1 VTSAVDESIAG
12 WRRAAE
18 AFTAEGEE
26 APAVRALREQARSS
40 FLELGL
46 PHRKLEAWRH
56 TSLARIQ
63 GVAWDPPSP
72 GGGRAGGELDA
83 RLKEETA
90 GCVRLVDGRLEAA
103 PGEAAAE
110 GCGIHSIAAARTG
123 GDGHALLGEVLGLLA
138 EPKLDAFT
146 ALNTALIDDGAL
158 IEIERD
164 ADLARPIR
172 LALVG
177 TLAGRLACP
186 RLAVVARP
194 GSRATLIVEHLSQAE
209 GPHLEVLVGEIAV
222 EANAALDVIV
232 LERGSNE
239 SHLVSRLHTRQSR
252 DSRLAIHTLT
262 VGGGLVRNDLSA
274 ELCDAGAEIDMRG
287 LFIGSSDRHVD
298 NHTLVDHAVPH
309 TTSRELYK
317 GVLGG
322 TAHGVFCGRVVVR
335 PDAQKTDSS
344 QSNPNLLLG
353 ERAEIDTQPQ
363 LEIHADDVR
372 CSHGSTIG
380 RLDEAALFYLRS
392 RGIGLDEARA
402 MLTRGFAQEIVDALP
417 GDGLRERVEALVAAA
432 LDEATAS
439 RDGNDR

>member
-1 VTSAVDESIAG
+1 MKPCAG
-12 WRRAAE
+12 PP
-18 AFTAEGEE
+18 G
-26 APAVRALREQARSS
+26 RS
-40 FLELGL
+40 
-46 PHRKLEAWRH
+46 
-56 TSLARIQ
+56 
-63 GVAWDPPSP
+63 
-72 GGGRAGGELDA
+72 
-83 RLKEETA
+83 
-90 GCVRLVDGRLEAA
+90 
-103 PGEAAAE
+103 
-110 GCGIHSIAAARTG
+110 
-123 GDGHALLGEVLGLLA
+123 
-138 EPKLDAFT
+138 
-146 ALNTALIDDGAL
+146 
-158 IEIERD
+158 
-164 ADLARPIR
+164 
-172 LALVG
+172 
-177 TLAGRLACP
+177 
-186 RLAVVARP
+186 
-194 GSRATLIVEHLSQAE
+194 
-209 GPHLEVLVGEIAV
+209 VGEIAV